1 MGKKKEKRIDM
12 ATSNTIIELLCVL
25 NGVPARPYIKS
36 VGLWSDG
43 VCLKDGDFISK
54 SVIDWRSKN
63 SKDIYDMQFR
73 AKVISM
79 LLQYLIGKTRK
90 INDLACKNL
99 KKEFM
104 KNRVHRQTNAM
115 ILENSSLLV
124 TDVVNDNLDWYDNIM
139 SMNSLLSIVSDN
151 VDSPIDFK
159 LLIDKT
165 ISQLS
170 ENTKGNLF
178 APRLYTDTMLVHKIL
193 TLAYMLITNDIECSN
208 CIKVSRFNGCKIS
221 DDFTYQYYK
230 YGKKLRKYMKKN
242 KKSISPLFIAFLKS
256 NPKIISNYNYAV
268 EPHVA
273 STLYALVYLKF
284 IINDSKLNSF
294 IDYLIATNLK
304 WGEKLPPAEPMDLS
318 EFINLTFE

>member
-1 MGKKKEKRIDM
+1 MGKKKEERIDM

-25 NGVPARPYIKS
+25 NGVSPRAYIKS

-43 VCLKDGDFISK
+43 ICLKDGDFISK

-73 AKVISM
+73 AKVISI

-90 INDLACKNL
+90 INNLTCKDL
-99 KKEFM
+99 KKKSM

-124 TDVVNDNLDWYDNIM
+124 SDVVNDNLDWYDNIM

-159 LLIDKT
+159 LFIDKT

-208 CIKVSRFNGCKIS
+208 CIKLSRFNGCKIS

-273 STLYALVYLKF
+273 LTLYALVYLKF
-284 IINDSKLNSF
+284 IINDNKLNSF